1 MTTAIYP
8 VAVANLLEKISS
20 ICEAEKWNGVGHHPD
35 VASAAVKVGLTPF
48 SVFVGNCEDLVV
60 EALCVG
66 RLVRRVR
73 MICCRMSKVES
84 LLGKWW
90 IALNCF
96 FFRGTLFIIKQ
107 RIISNHFFFKSW
119 IAFKSRRLMLETRV
133 IFKLLNFY
141 DRKNSTTYSQK

>member
-1 MTTAIYP
+1 LTESVYITLGFLALNLDHYSFPNGHQMTTYVPLATGNLYP

-48 SVFVGNCEDLVV
+48 PVFVGNGEDLVV

-73 MICCRMSKVES
+73 MICYRMSKVES
-84 LLGKWW
+84 LLG
-90 IALNCF
+90 I
-96 FFRGTLFIIKQ
+96 
-107 RIISNHFFFKSW
+107 
-119 IAFKSRRLMLETRV
+119 
-133 IFKLLNFY
+133 
-141 DRKNSTTYSQK
+141 